1 MFDIGGSEL
10 LVIGVVALIVVGPKD
25 LPKMFHALGQFTAKA
40 RQMAREFQRAMENAA
55 DEAGVGDVASDLKS
69 LNSMRNLGSNAL
81 SEASK
86 RLESWDETKRA
97 NTAGLQPDPDAPVPG
112 AEPEGSAE
120 SGDWAAEAA
129 TEPGP
134 ATREL
139 TEKRKAQASARA
151 EAAASTKT
159 GAKTVAAKAPA
170 RKTATKSTAAKSAA
184 AKTTPAKTAP
194 KTTSK
199 AAPKTATKSTA
210 AKSTA
215 AKAPAK
221 PAPAKAAAKPAATK
235 PKATKTATKA
245 AKPPKEGD
253 A

>member
-55 DEAGVGDVASDLKS
+55 DEAGAGDIARDLKS
-69 LNSMRNLGSNAL
+69 LNSMRNIGSNAL

-97 NTAGLQPDPDAPVPG
+97 STAGLQPDPDAPLPG
-112 AEPEGSAE
+112 TTPEGSAE
-120 SGDWAAEAA
+120 SGDWASDTAPAA
-129 TEPGP
+129 EPGP
-134 ATREL
+134 ATKEL
-139 TEKRKAQASARA
+139 AEKRKAQASARA
-151 EAAASTKT
+151 EAAASAKE
-159 GAKTVAAKAPA
+159 GAGKAPA
-170 RKTATKSTAAKSAA
+170 KKTAA
-184 AKTTPAKTAP
+184 
-194 KTTSK
+194 
-199 AAPKTATKSTA
+199 KSTA

-215 AKAPAK
+215 AKSTTAK
-221 PAPAKAAAKPAATK
+221 SGTAKTT
-235 PKATKTATKA
+235 ATKTAATKTSA
-245 AKPPKEGD
+245 AKTTAAKSTAAKSTATKSTAAKPKTTKTAAKTAKPPKQGD